1 MRGGSVIEY
10 VIRAWDKTKEALSSA
25 LTNLKRFGSESRSV
39 VEETESNTRKAE
51 DSVSRVFRM
60 AGRLPGVF
68 GQIQTALGRFGVK
81 AAGVIGAFK
90 VGWDIG
96 KWIDEHVIVPLFGIK
111 DPIEEIK
118 KKNRELK
125 KEAEE
130 AAVKW
135 ADEQDNLVSQL
146 ERHAKAA
153 SDVVAEID
161 NMAAAYLR
169 LQDAK
174 KAVANAGNDA
184 EVLSLQRDKFED
196 MLALGRDGNPEQAA
210 QVGKYYDVM
219 IAEKRKE
226 RVVAEADAAVERA
239 ESAIET
245 NEQKIKELWRREQIA
260 ERDLKDAQARFQK
273 IEDGDV
279 DFVWDDKRYNAA
291 LKKAKRDVEH
301 AQRNRDKIANQRE
314 KLALDREALSTS
326 LSARE
331 AERANAEE
339 KAELEIDAKKK
350 AYDDY
355 LDEVEKKDKKA
366 AEKWAQDAAKI
377 EERQRQKEER
387 ERERAEEEAERRLHR
402 LRVKNAREEAS
413 ERAGENL
420 EAQGRLAAARSL
432 VSQQWG
438 FYRDK
443 NSLAAHLREQDANLA
458 AQEQYAKDLRHITHG
473 RNAGKFAELDNLNR
487 TLGWGAVEDR
497 LGEWRKR
504 KLVSADDEAIMRV
517 GVAQNEERRAA
528 QYAQQTAEAS
538 QRAADALEQLVGM
551 AEGGD
556 E

>member
-1 MRGGSVIEY
+1 
-10 VIRAWDKTKEALSSA
+10 
-25 LTNLKRFGSESRSV
+25 
-39 VEETESNTRKAE
+39 
-51 DSVSRVFRM
+51 
-60 AGRLPGVF
+60 
-68 GQIQTALGRFGVK
+68 
-81 AAGVIGAFK
+81 
-90 VGWDIG
+90 
-96 KWIDEHVIVPLFGIK
+96 
-111 DPIEEIK
+111 
-118 KKNRELK
+118 
-125 KEAEE
+125 
-130 AAVKW
+130 
-135 ADEQDNLVSQL
+135 
-146 ERHAKAA
+146 
-153 SDVVAEID
+153 
-161 NMAAAYLR
+161 
-169 LQDAK
+169 
-174 KAVANAGNDA
+174 
-184 EVLSLQRDKFED
+184 
-196 MLALGRDGNPEQAA
+196 
-210 QVGKYYDVM
+210 
-219 IAEKRKE
+219 
-226 RVVAEADAAVERA
+226 
-239 ESAIET
+239 
-245 NEQKIKELWRREQIA
+245 
-260 ERDLKDAQARFQK
+260 LKDAQARFQK

-279 DFVWDDKRYNAA
+279 DFAHDKRRYESA
-291 LKKAKRDVEH
+291 LKKAKRDVER
-301 AQRNRDKIANQRE
+301 AQRNKDKIVDQRE
-314 KLALDREALSTS
+314 KLSLDREALNTS

-366 AEKWAQDAAKI
+366 AEKWAQDVAKI

-538 QRAADALEQLVGM
+538 QRAADALESINNILTA
-551 AEGGD
+551 AES